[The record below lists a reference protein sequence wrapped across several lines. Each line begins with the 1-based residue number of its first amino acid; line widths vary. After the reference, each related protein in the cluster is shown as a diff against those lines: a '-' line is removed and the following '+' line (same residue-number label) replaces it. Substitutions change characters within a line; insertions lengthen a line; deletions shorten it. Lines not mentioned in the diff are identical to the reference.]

1 MQENGRVMKEKGGAA
16 AAMNGLEKI
25 TGQILAQAREE
36 AKKIEHQSAEEAE
49 KIRACAEK
57 EAEAW
62 EEKAVSSLEREL
74 EELRNRESSKR
85 DQERSRAV
93 LEAKQEIVRDL
104 IGKARKKMRET
115 DEKEYFGALKT
126 IFFRCVRGEC
136 GVMFLGSR
144 DYQRMPGNFEKEIK
158 KIARE
163 TGGVIEL
170 REDPSIADGFLL
182 SYGGIEEN
190 CTLDALFAGRWN
202 ELQDVVND
210 RLWRESDGR

>member
-1 MQENGRVMKEKGGAA
+1 MMKEKGGAA

-36 AKKIEHQSAEEAE
+36 AKKMEHQAAEEAE
-49 KIRACAEK
+49 KIRVRALK

-62 EEKAVSSLEREL
+62 EEKAVSSMEREL

-104 IGKARKKMRET
+104 IGKAKKKMRET

-126 IFFRCVRGEC
+126 IFPALRQQI
-136 GVMFLGSR
+136 LKPQKKNSLKS
-144 DYQRMPGNFEKEIK
+144 PGN
-158 KIARE
+158 
-163 TGGVIEL
+163 
-170 REDPSIADGFLL
+170 
-182 SYGGIEEN
+182 
-190 CTLDALFAGRWN
+190 
-202 ELQDVVND
+202 
-210 RLWRESDGR
+210 

>member
-1 MQENGRVMKEKGGAA
+1 
-16 AAMNGLEKI
+16 MNGLEKI

-74 EELRNRESSKR
+74 EELRNREGSKR

-104 IGKARKKMRET
+104 IGRAKKKMRET

-126 IFFRCVRGEC
+126 IFSAV
-136 GVMFLGSR
+136 S
-144 DYQRMPGNFEKEIK
+144 
-158 KIARE
+158 A
-163 TGGVIEL
+163 
-170 REDPSIADGFLL
+170 
-182 SYGGIEEN
+182 EN
-190 CTLDALFAGRWN
+190 A
-202 ELQDVVND
+202 E
-210 RLWRESDGR
+210 